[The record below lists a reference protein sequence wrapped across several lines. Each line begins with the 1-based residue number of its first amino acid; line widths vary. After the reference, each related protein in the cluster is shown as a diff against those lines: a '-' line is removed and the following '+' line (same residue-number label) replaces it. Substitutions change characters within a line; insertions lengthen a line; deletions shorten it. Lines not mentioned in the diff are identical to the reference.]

1 MSKKRV
7 YLRHRC
13 FLPKGHPYQEMKFQ
27 FDGMGEKVMHQGIS
41 VGNTYMTR
49 WYATP
54 KVIDPESIVLGK

>member
-1 MSKKRV
+1 
-7 YLRHRC
+7 
-13 FLPKGHPYQEMKFQ
+13 MKFQ